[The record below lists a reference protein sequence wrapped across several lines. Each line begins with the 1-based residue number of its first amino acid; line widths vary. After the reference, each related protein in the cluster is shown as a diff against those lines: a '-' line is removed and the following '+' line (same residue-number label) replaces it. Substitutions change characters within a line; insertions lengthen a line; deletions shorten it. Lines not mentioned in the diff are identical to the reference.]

1 MEIKKTGMKYLSQDF
16 AHSKGLTLVI
26 IFINKNWAFHFQ
38 YFFFLFS
45 KVFNFF
51 ALLPHTLKNCLM

>member
-1 MEIKKTGMKYLSQDF
+1 MKYLSQDF

-38 YFFFLFS
+38 YFFS
-45 KVFNFF
+45 IQ
-51 ALLPHTLKNCLM
+51 